1 MTNLDNLQTVD
12 TTAKKKT
19 ANTKVET
26 FKNQGAAL
34 RKTNTDVYA
43 EGVEGSKQDKVAFV
57 AALGNPAKSQ
67 PRIEGN
73 MNKPSY
79 QVVGY
84 RFRLLEDMEVPSAP
98 LKEECKGT
106 MDTEPITMVAGKAG
120 QEVDLN
126 IIETAYMISQPQF
139 AGKFTGEGQE
149 VILTAKCSKSRE
161 DLLPVLRKSN
171 GTIKEPMILIADMVG
186 ADENSKG
193 KAQVKEEFTKFSPL
207 FRKRTSSRGA
217 SKNVKAVETAANLA
231 AAFFDLYTNTK
242 KA

>member
-73 MNKPSY
+73 MNKPS
-79 QVVGY
+79 
-84 RFRLLEDMEVPSAP
+84 
-98 LKEECKGT
+98 
-106 MDTEPITMVAGKAG
+106 
-120 QEVDLN
+120 
-126 IIETAYMISQPQF
+126 
-139 AGKFTGEGQE
+139 
-149 VILTAKCSKSRE
+149 
-161 DLLPVLRKSN
+161 
-171 GTIKEPMILIADMVG
+171 
-186 ADENSKG
+186 
-193 KAQVKEEFTKFSPL
+193 
-207 FRKRTSSRGA
+207 
-217 SKNVKAVETAANLA
+217 
-231 AAFFDLYTNTK
+231 
-242 KA
+242 

>member
-1 MTNLDNLQTVD
+1 MTDLDNL
-12 TTAKKKT
+12 TTTESTASKKS
-19 ANTKVET
+19 ASAKVET
-26 FKNQGAAL
+26 FKNQGASI
-34 RKTNTDVYA
+34 RKTNTDLYA

-67 PRIEGN
+67 PRIEDN
-73 MNKPSY
+73 QNKPSY

-98 LKEECKGT
+98 FKEECKGT

-139 AGKFTGEGQE
+139 AGKFTGEGSE
-149 VILTAKCSKSRE
+149 VILTAKQSKSRE
-161 DLLPVLRKSN
+161 DLLPVLRKAG
-171 GTIKEPMILIADMVG
+171 GTIKEPMILIADMIG
-186 ADENSKG
+186 ADENTKG
-193 KAQVKEEFTKFSPL
+193 KAQIKEEFAKFAPL
-207 FRKRTSSRGA
+207 LRKRSRGTGA
-217 SKNVKAVETAANLA
+217 SKGAKNANTAANLA
-231 AAFFDLYTNTK
+231 AAFFDLYNNTK

>member
-1 MTNLDNLQTVD
+1 
-12 TTAKKKT
+12 
-19 ANTKVET
+19 
-26 FKNQGAAL
+26 
-34 RKTNTDVYA
+34 
-43 EGVEGSKQDKVAFV
+43 
-57 AALGNPAKSQ
+57 
-67 PRIEGN
+67 
-73 MNKPSY
+73 
-79 QVVGY
+79 
-84 RFRLLEDMEVPSAP
+84 MEVPSAT

-193 KAQVKEEFTKFSPL
+193 KAQVKEEFAKFSPL